1 MHKQIRYKNN
11 KVWPEIDDNDVYY
24 NFSPNYFSHSLHFLW
39 DCLFMFILLEKFWQ
53 NLSLCVSQ
61 LVDNNK
67 NKMVAGYSAGWRK
80 LTVDVLHNFL
90 VSYCFLI
97 LFWAEYFFTKKKKG
111 QLRPVLF
118 FRILFHKYILCPY
131 NIRPKLSSALY
142 MKNVKFLILRIRIQK
157 MQQSQLG
164 FYLGELIT
172 RKIQGDMPLTI
183 VHMIFLYPCI
193 CTYVCIVRRA

>member
-97 LFWAEYFFTKKKKG
+97 LFWAEYFFKKKKKG

-131 NIRPKLSSALY
+131 NIHYLFSQNQTKTEFCSLYEKCKISYPQNQDSKDATKPVGFLSWRTNY
-142 MKNVKFLILRIRIQK
+142 
-157 MQQSQLG
+157 
-164 FYLGELIT
+164 
-172 RKIQGDMPLTI
+172 
-183 VHMIFLYPCI
+183 
-193 CTYVCIVRRA
+193 